1 MELGLEG
8 KTALVAASSRGL
20 GRAVADELAKEGANL
35 LICAR
40 SVGPLE
46 EAGQAIHDATGVE
59 VVAVPSDL
67 SKPEDIDRL
76 METAVTEFEKIDILV
91 TNTGGPPPGPFE
103 SHSVEDWSNAVQQ
116 NLDSVLNLTR
126 AVLPGMREA
135 GWGRII
141 NITSVA
147 VKQPIDG
154 LILSNAVRAAVTGFA
169 KTLANEV
176 ASSGITVNNV
186 MPGFTR
192 TERLDGLAEN
202 ISETQGITV
211 EEAFARWE
219 AQSPMGRI
227 GEPREFAALVA
238 FLASDR
244 ASYITGTS
252 IPVDGG
258 FIQGLL

>member
-20 GRAVADELAKEGANL
+20 GRAVADELAREGANL

-40 SVGPLE
+40 SVEPLE
-46 EAGQAIHDATGVE
+46 KAGQAIHDATGAE
-59 VVAVPSDL
+59 VVAVPADL
-67 SKPEDIDRL
+67 TKPEDVARL
-76 METAVTEFEKIDILV
+76 MKTADSDFDKIDILV

-103 SHSVEDWSNAVQQ
+103 SHTAEAWTTAVEQ
-116 NLDSVLNLTR
+116 NLNSVLNLTR
-126 AVLPGMREA
+126 GVLPGMKEA

-192 TERLDGLAEN
+192 TERLDGLAAN
-202 ISETQGITV
+202 ISETQGISV
-211 EEAFARWE
+211 EDAFARWE

-227 GEPREFAALVA
+227 GEPKEFAALVA
-238 FLASDR
+238 FLASER

-258 FIQGLL
+258 FIQALL

>member
-1 MELGLEG
+1 MDFGLKG

-20 GRAVADELAKEGANL
+20 GRAVADELASEGANL
-35 LICAR
+35 VICAR
-40 SVGPLE
+40 TVAPLE
-46 EAGQAIHDATGVE
+46 EAGQEIHDLTEAE
-59 VVAVPSDL
+59 VVAVPANLTD
-67 SKPEDIDRL
+67 PEDIDRL
-76 METAVTEFEKIDILV
+76 IETAEAEFGTIDILV

-103 SHSVEDWSNAVQQ
+103 SHSVEAWSNAVEQ
-116 NLDSVLNLTR
+116 NLNSVLNLTR
-126 AVLPGMREA
+126 AVLPGMKRT

-169 KTLANEV
+169 RTLANEV
-176 ASSGITVNNV
+176 AYFGITVNNV

-192 TERLDGLAEN
+192 TERLDELAAN
-202 ISETQGITV
+202 ISETQKITV

-219 AQSPMGRI
+219 GQSPMRRI
-227 GEPREFAALVA
+227 GEPAEFAALVA
-238 FLASDR
+238 FLASER

-258 FIQGLL
+258 FIKALL

>member
-1 MELGLEG
+1 M
-8 KTALVAASSRGL
+8 
-20 GRAVADELAKEGANL
+20 
-35 LICAR
+35 
-40 SVGPLE
+40 
-46 EAGQAIHDATGVE
+46 
-59 VVAVPSDL
+59 VAVPSDL

-76 METAVTEFEKIDILV
+76 METAETEFEKIDILV

>member
-1 MELGLEG
+1 
-8 KTALVAASSRGL
+8 
-20 GRAVADELAKEGANL
+20 
-35 LICAR
+35 
-40 SVGPLE
+40 
-46 EAGQAIHDATGVE
+46 
-59 VVAVPSDL
+59 
-67 SKPEDIDRL
+67 
-76 METAVTEFEKIDILV
+76 
-91 TNTGGPPPGPFE
+91 
-103 SHSVEDWSNAVQQ
+103 
-116 NLDSVLNLTR
+116 
-126 AVLPGMREA
+126 VLPGMKKA

-176 ASSGITVNNV
+176 AAAGITVNNV

-192 TERLDGLAEN
+192 TKRLDGLAEN
-202 ISETQGITV
+202 ISKTQGITV

-219 AQSPMGRI
+219 GQSPMGRI
-227 GEPREFAALVA
+227 GEPAEFAALVA
-238 FLASDR
+238 FLASER

-258 FIQGLL
+258 FIQALV

>member
-1 MELGLEG
+1 MDLGLKG
-8 KTALVAASSRGL
+8 KTALVGASSRGL

-35 LICAR
+35 VICAR
-40 SVGPLE
+40 TVAPLE
-46 EAGQAIHDATGVE
+46 EARQWIHDDTGAE
-59 VVAVPSDL
+59 VVAVPADL
-67 SKPEDIDRL
+67 SNPEDIDRL
-76 METAVTEFEKIDILV
+76 ITTAEQDFGKIDILV

-103 SHSVEDWSNAVQQ
+103 SHSVEAWSDAVEQ

-126 AVLPGMREA
+126 AVLPAMKEA

-192 TERLDGLAEN
+192 TERLDALAAN

-211 EEAFARWE
+211 KEAFARW
-219 AQSPMGRI
+219 AGQSPMGRI
-227 GEPREFAALVA
+227 GEPSEFAALVA
-238 FLASDR
+238 FLASER
-244 ASYITGTS
+244 ASYITGAS

-258 FIQGLL
+258 FIQALL

>member
-1 MELGLEG
+1 MDFGLAG

-20 GRAVADELAKEGANL
+20 GRAAAVELAREGARL

-40 SVGPLE
+40 TAAPLE
-46 EAGQAIHDATGVE
+46 EAGQAIRDETGAE
-59 VVAVPSDL
+59 VVAVPADL
-67 SKPEDIDRL
+67 TDPADVDRL
-76 METAVTEFEKIDILV
+76 METAAAEFGRVDILV

-103 SHSVEDWSNAVQQ
+103 SHSVEAWSAAVEQ
-116 NLDSVLNLTR
+116 NLNSVLNLTR
-126 AVLPGMREA
+126 GVLPAMKEA

-141 NITSVA
+141 NVTSVA

-176 ASSGITVNNV
+176 ASSGVTVNNV

-192 TERLDGLAEN
+192 TERLDGLAAS
-202 ISETQGITV
+202 ISEDKGISV
-211 EEAFARWE
+211 EEVFASWE

-227 GEPREFAALVA
+227 GEPTEFAALVA
-238 FLASDR
+238 FLASER
-244 ASYITGTS
+244 ASFITGTS

-258 FIQGLL
+258 YIKGLL

>member
-1 MELGLEG
+1 MDLGLKG

-20 GRAVADELAKEGANL
+20 GRAVADEMANL

-40 SVGPLE
+40 TVAPLE
-46 EAGQAIHDATGVE
+46 EAGQMLHDDFGVE
-59 VVAVPSDL
+59 VVAVPADL
-67 SKPEDIDRL
+67 SNPEDVARL
-76 METAVTEFEKIDILV
+76 VETADKEFGGVDILV

-103 SHSVEDWSNAVQQ
+103 SHSVEAWSDAVRQ

-126 AVLPGMREA
+126 AVLPGMKKA

-169 KTLANEV
+169 KTLANEI
-176 ASSGITVNNV
+176 ASLGITVNNV
-186 MPGFTR
+186 MPGYTR
-192 TERLDGLAEN
+192 TERLDGLAKN
-202 ISETQGITV
+202 ISETKGITV
-211 EEAFARWE
+211 EDAFASWA
-219 AQSPMGRI
+219 AQNPMGRI
-227 GEPREFAALVA
+227 GEPSEFAALVT
-238 FLASDR
+238 FLASER

-258 FIQGLL
+258 LVQALL